1 MQGERIIG
9 LEVAVQKA
17 HMDRIDICLVGLVVI
32 AFLEHIIDGVLGFFH
47 IEIFLCR
54 KFRRRAGAHTGEDGA
69 AGFVGGIR
77 KLTYFA
83 LN

>member
-17 HMDRIDICLVGLVVI
+17 HMDRIDIALVGLVVI
-32 AFLEHIIDGVLGFFH
+32 AFLEHFIDGVLAFFH
-47 IEIFLCR
+47 IEVFISW
-54 KFRRRAGAHTGEDGA
+54 KFRRRAGAHIGEDGA

-77 KLTYFA
+77 R
-83 LN
+83 